1 MDSGY
6 RRDLYQERAPNVT
19 NGRPIIAVLS
29 QTAVA
34 WAQSGEQSS
43 RTRSHTTGEGMRDI
57 NALGVALGYRS
68 REYVDLRYV

>member
-6 RRDLYQERAPNVT
+6 RRDLYQDREPNMT
-19 NGRPIIAVLS
+19 NGRPIIAILS

-34 WAQSGEQSS
+34 WARSGEPSS

-57 NALGVALGYRS
+57 NALGVALGYHS
-68 REYVDLRYV
+68 RDYVDLRYV